1 MILALILPP
10 SFHCENFQILENYG
24 TVKDTHIF
32 LLYKMFHIL
41 PHWQMC
47 MCVCVCS
54 YICIFTCVILGWTDL
69 IVAHMFT
76 LSHVS
81 QALLIC
87 HSHSIIIFNHDIQ
100 TIFFDKYNRFI
111 RLSSC
116 IVNLFLN
123 SCKLTD
129 RPEPLTH
136 VHKFIHFGHMSFA
149 FCSLTWHP
157 AGSTWWPAI
166 PLWWWYFCSS

>member
-1 MILALILPP
+1 MQNVSHFATMADV
-10 SFHCENFQILENYG
+10 Y
-24 TVKDTHIF
+24 V
-32 LLYKMFHIL
+32 
-41 PHWQMC
+41 
-47 MCVCVCS
+47 CVCVFIYM
-54 YICIFTCVILGWTDL
+54 YIYMCNIRLNWSL

-100 TIFFDKYNRFI
+100 TILETKYNRFI

-136 VHKFIHFGHMSFA
+136 MFINLYILGICPLHSVP
-149 FCSLTWHP
+149 LTWHP

-166 PLWWWYFCSS
+166 PLWWWYFCSPSKATGS